1 MIIKDATTILARSLG
16 LIPQKKKSAG
26 TLMDSG
32 TASLFGG
39 GSGQSEWLKLYNE
52 NPRLAVVHKIAQDNG
67 STSHSI
73 KGVSRGSTYIIE
85 GHPFEAELSK
95 HSSPQFFALWT
106 AYLIMQGIVYI
117 AFDYV
122 DGYPANFKLFTKY
135 HVAKGK
141 IGDDEFQF
149 KYGSSV
155 LTYPK
160 ERVIIDTDLDLTN
173 PYFNGIGQAEAIKD
187 EVETDEFVQKYLK
200 RFYINSA
207 RPDIIITAEKGE
219 VMTET
224 DIQRIESKWMQKFQ
238 GVTNSHKPA
247 FLNWAANVVSVPV
260 NHRELEVL
268 DTRRFYRDTAI
279 QHFGVPPEIMGIVEN
294 SNKATVIAA
303 EHIYAKQVRM
313 PKLARMA
320 NIINTRILPLYQTS
334 SKLYFEFD
342 NILPD
347 DIELTAVIA
356 AQAVSARAIT
366 VNEWR
371 SFFNLPKITNP
382 YGDMI
387 VGSEPP
393 AEVIAIQ
400 AATVNSRA
408 FKNTKSFS
416 EYIQE
421 EFVDRASAIIG
432 KELSGDTI
440 IVIEEEKDG

>member
-1 MIIKDATTILARSLG
+1 
-16 LIPQKKKSAG
+16 
-26 TLMDSG
+26 MDSG
-32 TASLFGG
+32 TSSLFGG
-39 GSGQSEWLKLYNE
+39 GSGTQSDWLKLYNE

-73 KGVSRGSTYIIE
+73 KGVSRGSTYVID

-122 DGYPANFKLFTKY
+122 DGVPSNFKLFTKY

-141 IGDDEFQF
+141 IGDSEFQF
-149 KYGSSV
+149 KYGSDV

-160 ERVIIDTDLDLTN
+160 DRVIIDTDLDLAN
-173 PYFNGIGQAEAIKD
+173 PYFNGMGQAEAIKD

-219 VMTET
+219 TFTET
-224 DIQRIESKWMQKFQ
+224 DIKRIESGWMQKFQ
-238 GVTNSHKPA
+238 GVANSHKPA
-247 FLNWAANVVSVPV
+247 FLNWAANIVSVPV
-260 NHRELEVL
+260 NHRDLEVL
-268 DTRRFYRDTAI
+268 ETRRFYRDTAI

-320 NIINTRILPLYQTS
+320 NIINTRILPLYNAS

-347 DIELTAVIA
+347 DIELTSLVA
-356 AQAVSARAIT
+356 AQAITARAIT

-371 SFFNLPKITNP
+371 AFFNLPKIKND
-382 YGDMI
+382 YGNMI
-387 VGSEPP
+387 IGSEVPP
-393 AEVIAIQ
+393 EPIEIEP
-400 AATVNSRA
+400 ATINSRT
-408 FKNTKSFS
+408 FKHSKSYSDF
-416 EYIQE
+416 IKE
-421 EFVDRASAIIG
+421 EFVDRASALTG

-440 IVIEEEKDG
+440 IVIEEETDG